1 MGDRKNRLVRP
12 AALSAVAIASL
23 VGAPSASAQEECLP
37 TTPCGGSGSAAFG
50 KLLALGFPGNTE
62 LVFSKQ
68 VEGKEIAFLKIRELD
83 FPGGTEAVF
92 SKWYKERLP

>member
-12 AALSAVAIASL
+12 AALSPVAIASL

-68 VEGKEIAFLKIRELD
+68 VEGKEIAFHKLAASG
-83 FPGGTEAVF
+83 FPGNTEDVF
-92 SKWYKERLP
+92 FKFFKQG